1 MVIEEIR
8 VGFDKLK
15 RFIRDVYEAL
25 GVCAEEA
32 AICADVLVAAD
43 EQGIHSHGVNRLK
56 RIYYDRI
63 RTGIQNPVTRF
74 DVIRDRPTTAV
85 VDGHNGMGQVIAKKS
100 MDLAIS
106 KARSHGMGMVAVRN
120 STHYGIAGYYLKMA
134 CDAEMIGITGTN
146 ARPSVA
152 PTFGVENLLG
162 TNPLCFGLP
171 TDDGFPFLLDCATS
185 IGQRGKIEAY
195 AKLGKPIPTGWVIGS
210 DGRPRTDASRI
221 LEEFSKGM
229 CSLVPL
235 GGIGDENGGH
245 KGYGFATVVEILS
258 AALQKGNYLKM
269 LSGLR
274 DGKLVPYRLGH
285 FFIAID
291 VSAFIEPET
300 FRKTAGE
307 ILRTLRQSKKME
319 REERIYTAGEKEY
332 LYWCRNREKGCPLN
346 RKVQHELK
354 EIASEL
360 GMVER
365 LPF

>member
-1 MVIEEIR
+1 MEIEEIR

-15 RFIRDVYEAL
+15 RFVRDVFEAL

-32 AICADVLVAAD
+32 AICADVLVTAD
-43 EQGIHSHGVNRLK
+43 ESGIHSHGVNRLK

-63 RTGIQNPVTRF
+63 RIGIQNPVTHF
-74 DVIRDRPTTAV
+74 DVVRDGLTTAV

-120 STHYGIAGYYLKMA
+120 STHYGIAGYYAKMA
-134 CDAEMIGITGTN
+134 CDAGMIGITGTN
-146 ARPSVA
+146 GRPSVA

-171 TDDGFPFLLDCATS
+171 TDEEFPFLLDCATS

-195 AKLGKPIPTGWVIGS
+195 AKLGKPIPPGWVIGS
-210 DGRPRTDASRI
+210 DGRPRTDGPLI
-221 LEEFSKGM
+221 LEDFSRGR

-235 GGIGDENGGH
+235 GGIGEENGGH

-258 AALQKGNYLKM
+258 AALQKGIYLKM
-269 LSGLR
+269 LSGMR

-285 FFIAID
+285 FFLAID
-291 VSAFIEPET
+291 VSSFIEPET
-300 FRKTAGE
+300 FRKTAGG
-307 ILRTLRQSKKME
+307 ILRTLRQSKRME
-319 REERIYTAGEKEY
+319 GEERIYTAGEKEY
-332 LYWCRNREKGCPLN
+332 LYWCRNRGKGCPLN
-346 RKVQHELK
+346 RKVQQEIK
-354 EIASEL
+354 EIAGEL
-360 GMVER
+360 GMVDR
-365 LPF
+365 RPF